1 MTGEVYTLITPSTN
15 KCIHTILSESLFR
28 TTLKLII
35 IKLALLELIEKLLEL
50 IEKGESSKFLD
61 LALYIELLVS
71 PNFIF
76 KFTIIEANI
85 FYMMKLSEHK
95 MFI

>member
-35 IKLALLELIEKLLEL
+35 IKLALLEL